1 MSAGSVP
8 YCGDMT
14 MSASSFLKADPNGG
28 IPALFEGRQVRYTFN
43 TRVAIREA
51 CDLLGLK
58 PGDEVL
64 APAYN
69 CGSELDPLR
78 HAGLTITLY
87 PVDRKARIDL
97 AGVEAC
103 ISAKTRAVYLT
114 HYFGFIQPDAA
125 PLRALCDQHGLFLI
139 EDCALSLL
147 SGGTPAEGFSGDIS
161 VFCFYKFFPVLG
173 GGALVINNKNIK
185 GNAVFSNRAPWVL
198 VNKQRIRL
206 GLGMLIGSQRV
217 SALKRT
223 LRKETSLTV
232 DVVQAGLPDMP
243 PHYYFDPRLRNTG
256 MDFFASRP
264 LRSFNTAKIIR
275 TRRKNYRIYLN
286 HLSEID
292 GVEPLFPDLPND
304 ICPLS
309 VPVLLE
315 NRDKVAQ
322 ALISKG
328 IAATPWWSG
337 YNQHLN
343 WGKTCADARYLKDH
357 TLSLPVHQ
365 HLGKLEISYITTH
378 LQNSISTTA

>member
-1 MSAGSVP
+1 MPTASAP

-14 MSASSFLKADPNGG
+14 MSAGSFLKADPNGG
-28 IPALFEGRQVRYTFN
+28 IPALFEGRRVSYTFN

-58 PGDEVL
+58 SGDEVL

-87 PVDRKARIDL
+87 PVDRKAQIDL
-97 AGVEAC
+97 AGIEAC
-103 ISAKTRAVYLT
+103 ISSKTRAVYLT
-114 HYFGFIQPDAA
+114 HYFGFLQPDTAG
-125 PLRALCDQHGLFLI
+125 LRALCDQHGIFLI

-147 SGGTPAEGFSGDIS
+147 SGKTPAEGFAGDIS

-173 GGALVINNKNIK
+173 GGALVINNKEIK
-185 GNAVFSNRAPWVL
+185 GDATFSNRAPWVSTT
-198 VNKQRIRL
+198 KQRMRL
-206 GLGMLIGSQRV
+206 GLGILIGPQRV
-217 SALKRT
+217 SALKQIRRWSPPQVT
-223 LRKETSLTV
+223 GFSQV
-232 DVVQAGLPDMP
+232 GPPDMP

-256 MDFFASRP
+256 IDLFASLP
-264 LRSFNTAKIIR
+264 IRSFNVDETIS
-275 TRRKNYRIYLN
+275 RRRENYLTYLDL
-286 HLSEID
+286 LSEID
-292 GVEPLFPDLPND
+292 GVKPLFPDLPNN

-357 TLSLPVHQ
+357 VLSLPVHQ
-365 HLGKLEISYITTH
+365 YLGKLETSYITTL
-378 LQNSISTTA
+378 LQDSISATA